1 METVI
6 DPVKTENE
14 FRELQQKLKSQF
26 GRQPGLDAILFL
38 IGMNVLGQGN
48 RKFDREEKMN
58 LLHIAYCA
66 IFSKAGFYELEKVDE
81 DGWPHF
87 KTLKQYPA
95 MELHDQEVFIKYHIL
110 EYFRD
115 IDF

>member
-1 METVI
+1 MEAVI
-6 DPVKTENE
+6 DPVKTEAG
-14 FRELQQKLKSQF
+14 FRELQTRLKSQF
-26 GRQPGLDAILFL
+26 GRQPGVDAILFL

-58 LLHIAYCA
+58 LLHIAHCT
-66 IFSKAGFYELEKVDE
+66 IFSAAGYYELEKIDE

-87 KTLKQYPA
+87 KTLKQYPS
-95 MELHDQEVFIKYHIL
+95 MELIEQELFIKHHIL